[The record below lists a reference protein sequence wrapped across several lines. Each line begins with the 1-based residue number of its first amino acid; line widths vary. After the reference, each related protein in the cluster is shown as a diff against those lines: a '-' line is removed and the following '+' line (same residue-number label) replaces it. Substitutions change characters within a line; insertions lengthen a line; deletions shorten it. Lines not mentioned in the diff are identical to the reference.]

1 MTAKE
6 AKIIANWDFNSPKC
20 LELFRK
26 AAKEA
31 TAEATKSQATARQV
45 LIKDG
50 IITKSGKLTKK
61 YR

>member
-6 AKIIANWDFNSPKC
+6 SKTIANWDFNSREC

-26 AAKEA
+26 AAKESSA
-31 TAEATKSQATARQV
+31 KATKSQATARQV
-45 LIKDG
+45 LINDG
-50 IITKSGKLTKK
+50 IITKSGKLTKN

>member
-6 AKIIANWDFNSPKC
+6 AKIIANWDFNSPEC

-26 AAKEA
+26 AAKES
-31 TAEATKSQATARQV
+31 TAEGTKSKASARRV

-50 IITKSGKLTKK
+50 IITKSGKLTKN